1 MNDLLELMKERRSIR
16 KYQEKQI
23 PREALERIVEAG
35 LYAPNAGGG
44 QRSRIVAVRNPVL
57 SEKLGRLNLAHFNR
71 ATIDN
76 EEAVLSMLEQQENMR
91 IPTELIPHCPHCG
104 KPLTMNLRSDNKFV
118 QDEGWNKAAK
128 RYEDFLGSHQTGR
141 VLYLELGVGYNTP
154 GIIKIP
160 FWKMSAEN
168 PDARFISI
176 NAQNI
181 AVPEVIKERAFLIN
195 SDIGKVLSF

>member
-44 QRSRIVAVRNPVL
+44 QRRRIVAVRNPVL